1 MILGNVRNREA
12 FLELEV
18 HGNEKRLHR
27 GEVLIDTG
35 FNGYLTLPGQ
45 LVSSLKLTF
54 TGHRR
59 GTLADGS
66 VTRLNV
72 YLARI
77 DWHGDQKEILVLES
91 NGTPLLGMSLLEGN
105 RMSMDVVDGGEVTIT
120 ELP

>member
-18 HGNEKRLHR
+18 HGNEKHLHR

-35 FNGYLTLPGQ
+35 FNGYLTLPAR
-45 LVSSLKLTF
+45 LVPDLNLTF

-77 DWHGDQKEILVLES
+77 DWHGIRKRFWFWNRMARRCLVCRCWKEIECRW
-91 NGTPLLGMSLLEGN
+91 MW
-105 RMSMDVVDGGEVTIT
+105 SMAEM
-120 ELP
+120 